1 VFFHPFYQRDQIYPQ
16 HDPAYV
22 TQLAVVYAGISM
34 RASCLLATL
43 RPKSHRLVPC
53 PVVKGV
59 GLCRHGHLPP
69 HHYILQMLLNFFDL
83 DDIARFDARLEQN
96 DFSRRAPY
104 PMINLLRSEQASPS
118 FSKP

>member
-1 VFFHPFYQRDQIYPQ
+1 
-16 HDPAYV
+16 
-22 TQLAVVYAGISM
+22 
-34 RASCLLATL
+34 
-43 RPKSHRLVPC
+43 
-53 PVVKGV
+53 
-59 GLCRHGHLPP
+59 
-69 HHYILQMLLNFFDL
+69 MLLNFFDL